1 MELKP
6 IITENNYTVAMLRVE
21 ELWGAK
27 SGTPEGDEL
36 NELVTLIE
44 HYEELNFPISIL

>member
-6 IITENNYTVAMLRVE
+6 IITEKNYTVAMLRIE
-21 ELWGAK
+21 ELWGSK
-27 SGTPEGDEL
+27 FGTPEGDEL

-44 HYEELNFPISIL
+44 KYEELNFPIRIM

>member
-6 IITENNYTVAMLRVE
+6 IITEKNYTIAMLRVE

-27 SGTPEGDEL
+27 TGTPGGDEL

-44 HYEELNFPISIL
+44 KYEELSFPIRII